1 MKNQINSYAQ
11 ARISFYEA
19 SLQRKNTP
27 QLVDEFNQLAQSR
40 GWTAERSY
48 FSTALVNE
56 MLHRDI
62 DISAIAIWHNE
73 KGKIHSLLLA
83 YSTAR
88 IMQGDNFMSGKSH
101 QPYIL
106 LLLGLQASYLFK
118 EVMFSV

>member
-48 FSTALVNE
+48 FSIALVNE
-56 MLHRDI
+56 MIRRGI
-62 DISAIAIWHNE
+62 DVLSIVKWDDGRGQALSVRYIPVRYDEAS
-73 KGKIHSLLLA
+73 KSLMPL
-83 YSTAR
+83 
-88 IMQGDNFMSGKSH
+88 D
-101 QPYIL
+101 
-106 LLLGLQASYLFK
+106 
-118 EVMFSV
+118 

>member
-27 QLVDEFNQLAQSR
+27 HLVDEINQLAQSR

-62 DISAIAIWHNE
+62 DISAIAIWDNE
-73 KGKIHSLLLA
+73 KGLIHSLHYVQVRLDEVA
-83 YSTAR
+83 
-88 IMQGDNFMSGKSH
+88 KS
-101 QPYIL
+101 L
-106 LLLGLQASYLFK
+106 VTLS
-118 EVMFSV
+118 

>member
-11 ARISFYEA
+11 SRISFYEA

-62 DISAIAIWHNE
+62 DISAIAIRDNE
-73 KGKIHSLLLA
+73 QGQIRSLHYA
-83 YSTAR
+83 QVR
-88 IMQGDNFMSGKSH
+88 FD
-101 QPYIL
+101 
-106 LLLGLQASYLFK
+106 
-118 EVMFSV
+118 EVANSLVTLS

>member
-19 SLQRKNTP
+19 RLQRKNTP

-48 FSTALVNE
+48 YSTALINE

-62 DISAIAIWHNE
+62 DISAIAMGDNE
-73 KGKIHSLLLA
+73 RGQIHSLHYAQVQFDEVANSLV
-83 YSTAR
+83 
-88 IMQGDNFMSGKSH
+88 
-101 QPYIL
+101 IL
-106 LLLGLQASYLFK
+106 N
-118 EVMFSV
+118 